1 MCSHAINNAIC
12 QKNHESRNEIS
23 IYLVQGF
30 IKIDRGII
38 CLWILLKWTL
48 NTFEMIIGS
57 TSVQTSGCMCWRGG
71 GDIERT
77 GVFVWG

>member
-12 QKNHESRNEIS
+12 QKNHESCNEIS

-38 CLWILLKWTL
+38 CLWILFKWTL
-48 NTFEMIIGS
+48 NAFEMIIGN
-57 TSVQTSGCMCWRGG
+57 TSVQTSQWVDEFCV
-71 GDIERT
+71 
-77 GVFVWG
+77 GVVYKTVCI